1 MFLVKDDF
9 STCCTKRKR
18 RKSADSDDENDEFLP
33 TKMKK
38 TKAKSSTINKDVIK
52 APAPAI
58 LKRALTTL
66 NAEPK
71 SGQKNVF
78 QRLQLQTSYAVPSNN
93 SVLNFHLSPVGQC
106 QPDPNLPS
114 LAQLMPSIL
123 QSMVPAAASNNSQP
137 MRIQYQPLRPDSAQ
151 PSSIHV
157 VNPKPSMKTAWLSN
171 TVASV
176 KIQAQSLIREADG
189 VKKSMSTVKN
199 YADLAN
205 LHNRLQ
211 RAMAE
216 CTNRLI
222 YTRKEMH
229 NNFLKYLKSNHVS
242 HSSVPNNISVQ
253 PGHPK
258 ANSVLKIRKNFAAKS
273 TTKAASSVVTAA
285 IDLCDDDDDEVI
297 PSESVKTTLE
307 SGNDDPLAISDDDDD
322 EDSMV
327 SQAYLFTPEVALS
340 VGDELVTDPVLDLT
354 DDQLPPPPVEP
365 ELPKQNGSII
375 DNFINENREAKYDTS
390 KMSLKEFK
398 RAISAKIILCRDDLT
413 KLKSSKIEEI
423 STSNDIEIVD
433 ESAGASSGFD
443 FVREMQNEI
452 QSVSVRGIDASPPDS
467 SKINS
472 PPIIA
477 DIAQSS
483 KNNED
488 RVPGIDLALEA
499 IKQLTETITETI
511 TESKMAED
519 IDSNDNVKCQEP
531 TGTVSDKQNPTS
543 STGNCSVE
551 APEKTTPDNEKCAEL
566 ETFKSDVNQDDLLE
580 HPSLNVTPPAICLED
595 MVKIYDACETT
606 IDGDMVPAD

>member
-1 MFLVKDDF
+1 M
-9 STCCTKRKR
+9 
-18 RKSADSDDENDEFLP
+18 
-33 TKMKK
+33 
-38 TKAKSSTINKDVIK
+38 
-52 APAPAI
+52 
-58 LKRALTTL
+58 
-66 NAEPK
+66 
-71 SGQKNVF
+71 
-78 QRLQLQTSYAVPSNN
+78 
-93 SVLNFHLSPVGQC
+93 
-106 QPDPNLPS
+106 
-114 LAQLMPSIL
+114 
-123 QSMVPAAASNNSQP
+123 
-137 MRIQYQPLRPDSAQ
+137 
-151 PSSIHV
+151 
-157 VNPKPSMKTAWLSN
+157 
-171 TVASV
+171 
-176 KIQAQSLIREADG
+176 
-189 VKKSMSTVKN
+189 
-199 YADLAN
+199 
-205 LHNRLQ
+205 
-211 RAMAE
+211 
-216 CTNRLI
+216 
-222 YTRKEMH
+222 
-229 NNFLKYLKSNHVS
+229 
-242 HSSVPNNISVQ
+242 
-253 PGHPK
+253 
-258 ANSVLKIRKNFAAKS
+258 
-273 TTKAASSVVTAA
+273 
-285 IDLCDDDDDEVI
+285 
-297 PSESVKTTLE
+297 
-307 SGNDDPLAISDDDDD
+307 
-322 EDSMV
+322 
-327 SQAYLFTPEVALS
+327 
-340 VGDELVTDPVLDLT
+340 
-354 DDQLPPPPVEP
+354 
-365 ELPKQNGSII
+365 
-375 DNFINENREAKYDTS
+375 
-390 KMSLKEFK
+390 
-398 RAISAKIILCRDDLT
+398 
-413 KLKSSKIEEI
+413 KSSKIEEI